1 MAVFLYTMI
10 QNIFFIILLLALLI
24 GCADNKDIDDYKP
37 YEGPVMEV
45 ENVETLFSDSAVVR
59 IKLLADKQWEYENGN
74 REFPEGVYIEFYEN
88 DGEVSST
95 ISANQ
100 GYYYKK
106 EDKYKASGNVIV
118 KNTLKNEELR
128 TEELFWEPTKQE
140 ISTDKYVEIETEYD
154 IFMGN
159 GLTAKQDFSDWRI
172 LQPTGTITIE
182 EQP

>member
-1 MAVFLYTMI
+1 MQNLLILGSLFLM
-10 QNIFFIILLLALLI
+10 LI
-24 GCADNKDIDDYKP
+24 GCSENKELKEYKP
-37 YEGPVMEV
+37 YDGPMMEV
-45 ENVETLFSDSAVVR
+45 NNVEILYSDSAIVI
-59 IKLLADKQWEYENGN
+59 IKLLADKQLEYENGN

-88 DGEVSST
+88 GEVSST
-95 ISANQ
+95 ITANK

-106 EDKYKASGNVIV
+106 ENKYTAIGNVIV

-128 TEELFWEPTKQE
+128 TEELHWEPTKQE
-140 ISTDKYVEIETEYD
+140 INTDKYVEIETESD

-172 LQPTGTITIE
+172 LKPTGTITFE